1 MTQKEIKEV
10 LEKHKRWLE
19 ESEGW
24 SEEDRADLRG
34 GFYKW
39 ENHEPGISK
48 VKAAA
53 EYLGVSVDSLTSE
66 QEVEDGKLSED

>member
-1 MTQKEIKEV
+1 MAVFNNIRKILV
-10 LEKHKRWLE
+10 E
-19 ESEGW
+19 ENIPVSEFERSIGIP
-24 SEEDRADLRG
+24 RG

-53 EYLGVSVDSLTSE
+53 EYLGVSVDSLINE
-66 QEVEDGKLSED
+66 EV

>member
-1 MTQKEIKEV
+1 MAVFNNIRKI
-10 LEKHKRWLE
+10 LAEKSISV
-19 ESEGW
+19 SEFER
-24 SEEDRADLRG
+24 SISLPRG